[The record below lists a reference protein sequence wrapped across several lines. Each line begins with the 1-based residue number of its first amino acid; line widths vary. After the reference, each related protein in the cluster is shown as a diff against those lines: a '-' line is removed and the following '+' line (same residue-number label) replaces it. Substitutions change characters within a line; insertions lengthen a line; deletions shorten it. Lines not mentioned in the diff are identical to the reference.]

1 MTRRILVILLLIG
14 GAVLMEPL
22 RVPTEGV
29 IAPRSLFMFGLLL
42 LTADSLG
49 LLAHEMGLPRILGY
63 LLAGVAL
70 GPSVGGLVPA
80 SVVSD
85 LSMTNRLALG
95 LIGLLAGAELRLSD
109 IRDRWKQILAILG
122 TQTVVVLGLIVAA
135 VVIGRDFVPFVAGL
149 DTRQTLL
156 IAFLFATLLTVNS
169 PIVTIALLRETRANG
184 PVARTTLGVALVAD
198 VVVIFLFTIALSLA
212 QAGFT
217 AGQVHAWT
225 ILRGLVWEISGS
237 FLVGA
242 LISVLFTLYLRFVK
256 REIVVFTVV
265 MVFATAALVSALDFE
280 LLLTLVVA
288 GFLIENVAPVRA
300 EPLVHA
306 LHQTANPVFVIFFA
320 LAGAELQLREAAPLA
335 IVILALS
342 AVRLVGIVI
351 GAGLGAQWAGA
362 EEPVRRYGW
371 MGLVSQAGVALGL
384 ATLVADRFP
393 DVGLAMQS
401 TVIGVIAVNETL
413 GPILFRRA
421 LSRAGEMD
429 PRADAANAP
438 EAPLAVP
445 AVATASGATSE

>member
-1 MTRRILVILLLIG
+1 MIRRLLVLLLLIG

-49 LLAHEMGLPRILGY
+49 LLAHELGLPRILGY

-95 LIGLLAGAELRLSD
+95 LIGLLAGAELRLGD
-109 IRDRWKQILAILG
+109 IRDRGRQILAIL
-122 TQTVVVLGLIVAA
+122 TVQTVVVLGLIVAA
-135 VVIGRDFVPFVAGL
+135 VMIGRDFIPFMSGL
-149 DTRQTLL
+149 DTRQALL
-156 IAFLFATLLTVNS
+156 LAFLFATLLTVNS
-169 PIVTIALLRETRANG
+169 PIVTIALLSETKAAG
-184 PVARTTLGVALVAD
+184 PVARTTLGVVLVAD

-212 QAGFT
+212 QAGFAT
-217 AGQVHAWT
+217 GQVHAWT
-225 ILRGLVWEISGS
+225 ILRGLVWEVSGS

-256 REIVVFTVV
+256 REIVVFAVV
-265 MVFATAALVSALDFE
+265 MVFATAALASALDFE
-280 LLLTLVVA
+280 LLLSLVVT

-335 IVILALS
+335 AVILVLA

-351 GAGLGAQWAGA
+351 GAGLGAQWARA
-362 EEPVRRYGW
+362 EDSVRRYGW

-384 ATLVADRFP
+384 ATLVANRFP

-401 TVIGVIAVNETL
+401 TVVGIIAVNETL
-413 GPILFRRA
+413 GPVLFRRA
-421 LSRAGEMD
+421 LSRAGELD
-429 PRADAANAP
+429 PGLDAANP
-438 EAPLAVP
+438 PGSPLAGP
-445 AVATASGATSE
+445 AAAMESGAPSG

>member
-1 MTRRILVILLLIG
+1 VIRRLLVLLLLVG
-14 GAVLMEPL
+14 GALLMEPL

-49 LLAHEMGLPRILGY
+49 LLAHELGLPRILGY

-80 SVVSD
+80 SVVHD

-95 LIGLLAGAELRLSD
+95 LIGLLAGAELRIGD
-109 IRDRWKQILAILG
+109 IRDRWKQILAMLA
-122 TQTVVVLGLIVAA
+122 TQTVVVLALLIAA
-135 VVIGRDFVPFVAGL
+135 LMIGRDFIPFVSGL
-149 DTRQTLL
+149 DTRQALL

-169 PIVTIALLRETRANG
+169 PIVTIALLSETKASG
-184 PVARTTLGVALVAD
+184 PVARTTLGVVLVAD

-217 AGQVHAWT
+217 AGEVHAWT
-225 ILRGLVWEISGS
+225 ILRGLVWEVSGS
-237 FLVGA
+237 FVVGA

-256 REIVVFTVV
+256 REMVVFAVV

-335 IVILALS
+335 LVILVLA
-342 AVRLVGIVI
+342 AVRLVGIAI

-362 EEPVRRYGW
+362 EESVRRYGW

-393 DVGLAMQS
+393 DIGLAMQS
-401 TVIGVIAVNETL
+401 TVVGIIAVNETL

-421 LSRAGEMD
+421 LSRAGEME
-429 PRADAANAP
+429 PQPIADGGGAS
-438 EAPLAVP
+438 PLAVP
-445 AVATASGATSE
+445 VAAAEVAAAQE